1 MADVYT
7 TPLCWTM
14 LSYQGTNLVD
24 KIHRATHLGK
34 AEVEI
39 VSCLYRVNSYLF
51 MKIAA
56 KALGTSLCPWL
67 NLLIH
72 HNSSL
77 DMTQLCCCCSVA
89 KLHPTLCDL
98 MDCSTPGFPGI
109 YHLLEL
115 AQTHVHWVG
124 DSIQPS
130 RPLLSPSPAFCLSQ
144 HQGLFQWVGSSHQV
158 AKVLEFQLQH
168 QSFQWIFRFD
178 FL

>member
-144 HQGLFQWVGSSHQV
+144 HLGLFQWVGSSHPV
-158 AKVLEFQLQH
+158 T
-168 QSFQWIFRFD
+168 
-178 FL
+178 

>member
-98 MDCSTPGFPGI
+98 MDCSTPSPPV
-109 YHLLEL
+109 HHQLREPTH
-115 AQTHVHWVG
+115 THVHLIG
-124 DSIQPS
+124 DAIQS
-130 RPLLSPSPAFCLSQ
+130 SPFPPTFNLSQ
-144 HQGLFQWVGSSHQV
+144 HQGLFQWVSSSHQV

-168 QSFQWIFRFD
+168 QSFQWIFRTD